1 MEISIQDLIEAEEC
15 SKITIRKRYR
25 SIRRALIRYKSGRS
39 TSEER
44 KILVEAMHSYKRLA
58 FREEQARRYNVL
70 LYYYFSS
77 RPLADKQLARLLN
90 IDRRTVFKDI
100 DLGIRDLVVILYGV
114 GGIDLLP
121 KEEGPLFI
129 KAKIQELLTNRLT
142 EELGKD
148 VRNECRALFEEYQR
162 MNITCEGRTAL
173 QERLQASIKKQLTE
187 EFAQNNVE
195 REECSDLEIKATQQQ
210 VREALRRYKQGKST
224 PGEREELIQ
233 AMERYRTTAI
243 NEKQDKAYNILF
255 YFYFA
260 DYPLKTAQISDRFR
274 IARRT
279 IFKYI
284 TRGVEDLTDIMY
296 GTGGICLNPDDVSKA
311 ALSNT
316 QTAN

>member
-1 MEISIQDLIEAEEC
+1 MEISIQNLIEAEQC
-15 SKITIRKRYR
+15 SKIPIKKRYQT
-25 SIRRALIRYKSGRS
+25 IKRALNRYKCGKSR
-39 TSEER
+39 TEER
-44 KILVEAMHSYKRLA
+44 EILVEAMRSYRRLA
-58 FREEQARRYNVL
+58 LKENQTRAYNVL
-70 LYYYFSS
+70 LYSYFSS
-77 RPLADKQLARLLN
+77 RTLTPEQIMRLFN
-90 IDRRTVFKDI
+90 INKRTVFKDI
-100 DLGIRDLVVILYGV
+100 GTGVRDLTFLLYG
-114 GGIDLLP
+114 IDGFDWRM
-121 KEEGPLFI
+121 KEERI
-129 KAKIQELLTNRLT
+129 MEEKMKEQITKRLT
-142 EELGKD
+142 VELEQE
-148 VRNECRALFEEYQR
+148 VRNECCAFFQECQL
-162 MNITCEGRTAL
+162 MDITCEGRAVL
-173 QERLQASIKKQLTE
+173 QERLQALIKKQLTE
-187 EFAQNNVE
+187 EFAQDNVE
-195 REECSDLEIKATQQQ
+195 REECSDLEIKARQQQ
-210 VREALRRYKQGKST
+210 VREALRRYKKGKST

-296 GTGGICLNPDDVSKA
+296 GTGGICLKPDDESNA

>member
-15 SKITIRKRYR
+15 SKITIKKRYR

-39 TSEER
+39 TPEER

-121 KEEGPLFI
+121 KEEDPAFI
-129 KAKIQELLTNRLT
+129 KAKIQELLTKRLT
-142 EELGKD
+142 EELGKY
-148 VRNECRALFEEYQR
+148 VRNECRALFEEYSL
-162 MNITCEGRTAL
+162 MNTISERRAASKECL
-173 QERLQASIKKQLTE
+173 QVSIKKQLPE
-187 EFAQNNVE
+187 EFVQDIIG
-195 REECSDLEIKATQQQ
+195 RKDCSDFAIKARQQQ
-210 VREALRRYKQGKST
+210 VREALRRYKQGNST

-255 YFYFA
+255 CFYFA

-274 IARRT
+274 ICKRT
-279 IFKYI
+279 VFKYI